1 MTIIKR
7 DPKKSSADL
16 VVAIEKLIPLLRDQ
30 KEDDAVA
37 DLEKACELLARNA
50 PGSAKHKEA
59 VALVVEAFEGD
70 HELAAYTHQRAG
82 ATDWTEFE
90 ELSLASNRVLSLV
103 RRVRV

>member
-30 KEDDAVA
+30 KEDDAIL
-37 DLEKACELLARNA
+37 DLQKACELLAKNL
-50 PGSAKHKEA
+50 PGSPKHQEA
-59 VALVVEAFEGD
+59 VALVVDAFDGD
-70 HELAAYTHQRAG
+70 HELSAYTLQRAG
-82 ATDWTEFE
+82 ASDWTEVE

-103 RRVRV
+103 RRMRV